1 MRTCRRF
8 ISQIKVVQIEK
19 LKMKAFTK
27 SVVLVHTFIMKVVQE
42 EQVLAYVA
50 IAPSLSVLP

>member
-1 MRTCRRF
+1 
-8 ISQIKVVQIEK
+8 
-19 LKMKAFTK
+19 MKAFTK

>member
-1 MRTCRRF
+1 
-8 ISQIKVVQIEK
+8 
-19 LKMKAFTK
+19 MKAFTK
-27 SVVLVHTFIMKVVQE
+27 SAVLVHTFIMKVQE